1 MVARGQRGER
11 NFDKRE
17 ILKNHPLFGQL
28 GPEAIERLTS
38 YAHTKTFAAGVTIF
52 ARGDPGDGL
61 FAVLAGTVRI
71 SNRSVDGKDAVFNLI
86 QPGEV
91 FGEIALLDGGQRTAD
106 AQALTDC
113 TLMLVDRRDFIP
125 LLAARPELAMK
136 LIEILCARLRHT
148 SEQIEDMLFLD
159 LPARLAKT
167 LLWLAANTASRRIAI
182 TQREIGQIV
191 GMTRE
196 SANKQLRD
204 WEERKWV
211 RLERGK
217 ILVLD
222 PDALTKVAEA
232 ESRE

>member
-1 MVARGQRGER
+1 MVARGQRAER

-17 ILKNHPLFGQL
+17 ILSTHPLFGQL
-28 GPEAIERLTS
+28 GPEAIDRLTS
-38 YAHTKTFAAGVTIF
+38 YAHTKTFAAGATIF

-71 SNRSVDGKDAVFNLI
+71 SNRSVDGKDAVFNLN

-106 AQALTDC
+106 AQALTEC

-167 LLWLAANTASRRIAI
+167 LLWLAANTASRRITI

-196 SANKQLRD
+196 SANKQLRE

-222 PDALTKVAEA
+222 AEALAKVAEEA
-232 ESRE
+232 GT